1 MPIDEERVLENITK
15 LNFESQN
22 QRLRL
27 FAKVDITTKLKI
39 LQYQKQLFHKLKD
52 VHRDMDNAAL
62 TLASLILAIDTVAK
76 DFDDV
81 NLNAIRLRG
90 RNNKA
95 KIKRQKVIGY
105 WAIVRTLKL
114 EQKMSFRDIA
124 TYFAKYHK
132 LEVSY
137 STIYELWNEL
147 ENNTQT
153 NKGELKNGTRSNIY
167 T

>member
-1 MPIDEERVLENITK
+1 MPIEEERVLENITK

-62 TLASLILAIDTVAK
+62 TLASLILAIDGIAK
-76 DFDDV
+76 EFDDV
-81 NLNAIRLRG
+81 NLNVIKLRG
-90 RNNKA
+90 KNNKA
-95 KIKRQKVIGY
+95 KVKRQKVLGY

-114 EQKMSFRDIA
+114 EQNMSFRDISA
-124 TYFAKYHK
+124 YFEKYHK

-147 ENNTQT
+147 ENKIQIKDN
-153 NKGELKNGTRSNIY
+153 
-167 T
+167 

>member
-1 MPIDEERVLENITK
+1 MPIEEERVLENITK

-62 TLASLILAIDTVAK
+62 TLASLILAIDGIAK
-76 DFDDV
+76 EFDDV
-81 NLNAIRLRG
+81 NLNVIKLRG
-90 RNNKA
+90 KNNKA
-95 KIKRQKVIGY
+95 KVKRQKVLGY

-114 EQKMSFRDIA
+114 EQNMSFRDISA
-124 TYFAKYHK
+124 YFEKYHK

-153 NKGELKNGTRSNIY
+153 KEN
-167 T
+167 

>member
-1 MPIDEERVLENITK
+1 MQQINSTICESITK
-15 LNFESQN
+15 LNIESQN

-39 LQYQKQLFHKLKD
+39 LTSQKQLFHKLKSAYSD
-52 VHRDMDNAAL
+52 VDNTIL
-62 TLASLILAIDTVAK
+62 TLSSLILAVDSVAK
-76 DFDDV
+76 ELDDV
-81 NLNAIRLRG
+81 NLNAIKLRG
-90 RNNKA
+90 KNNKA
-95 KIKRQKVIGY
+95 KIKRQKVLGY

-114 EQKMSFRDIA
+114 EQNMSFRDIA

-147 ENNTQT
+147 EKNTQIKE
-153 NKGELKNGTRSNIY
+153 N
-167 T
+167 

>member
-1 MPIDEERVLENITK
+1 MQKIDSTICESITK
-15 LNFESQN
+15 LNLESQN

-39 LQYQKQLFHKLKD
+39 LTSQKQLFHKLKNTHGD
-52 VHRDMDNAAL
+52 VDNTIL
-62 TLASLILAIDTVAK
+62 TLASLILAIDTVANEL
-76 DFDDV
+76 DDV
-81 NLNAIRLRG
+81 NLNAIKLRG
-90 RNNKA
+90 KNNKA
-95 KIKRQKVIGY
+95 KIKRQKMLGY

-114 EQKMSFRDIA
+114 EQNMSFRDIA

-147 ENNTQT
+147 ENHTQIKE
-153 NKGELKNGTRSNIY
+153 N
-167 T
+167 